1 MHRRRDSKQRLLQEV
16 LAMLRRI
23 PFERR
28 VDGESS
34 VLIEGRR
41 LKTMGFQD
49 CRVATPRDGLSLCGG
64 QELSAEASPAL
75 IFPNPKHPDIQ
86 PA

>member
-1 MHRRRDSKQRLLQEV
+1 MP
-16 LAMLRRI
+16 RRI
-23 PFERR
+23 PFERG

-41 LKTMGFQD
+41 LKTVGFQD
-49 CRVATPRDGLSLCGG
+49 RRMTAPRYGLSLSGG
-64 QELSAEASPAL
+64 QQPPPEAPPTL
-75 IFPNPKHPDIQ
+75 ILPNPEHPDVE